1 MNAGVNPLTVQLLE
15 WITAQPRDYRETM
28 DAWRSTCPR
37 LSIWEDAVMDGLV
50 EVLDDGRGMDESAV
64 VITEQG
70 KAVLRG
76 R

>member
-37 LSIWEDAVMDGLV
+37 LSMWEDAVMDGLV